1 MALTTEVTSSSTIS
15 SSSHKSHYLPSH
27 HLSTRSSSSFSSF
40 PDSSLA
46 TPPRLSMNSNLMNY
60 SIPKNDQATES
71 PLQSHSNSNNDRREI
86 QQGNSDTRT
95 RQLEAQIE
103 ALTLSNVRL
112 QRSNRLLKV
121 DTDNLIEQKTQPL
134 QTTIRE
140 LTFNNVQLQRS
151 TRLLQ
156 QDLKEKTDRLNHFQT
171 DQVLAMK
178 TVGPEY
184 EYLVQMINL
193 LHRQING
200 DANCEEICCYTS
212 APVDQSTVVMT
223 LPPENEDNDDQE
235 HQQQQQGIEAQHICR
250 PIIHS
255 SISQGSY
262 AAELERKITQ
272 LEQVIYELEN
282 EKEVILRQ
290 QSYKDDDIQ
299 MLKKELQIKDDIVS
313 QLEQDFIDLEDKLAV
328 MQNDLDQRDPAESSS
343 YSNYHHHHQSPSPPP
358 DPRRQ
363 SQMLMESKRR
373 SLAIKDTDL
382 LEKMLR
388 GDLDLENRNDIVP
401 PSPTASSASSF
412 DQQQQSDDDDDDDD
426 DDVNDNKKV
435 DHGKDRE
442 LHEPSPSAENT
453 PQTATLFLS
462 GTSIPCRYH
471 PSPQPNSPLVS
482 PITPAVFT
490 LMTFFLGLRRRRRT
504 NERTDGRTITLP
516 SSQHL
521 MTYLDCYFVFDNR
534 SATTMTTTM
543 TTTITTM
550 TARPLLYIT
559 K

>member
-1 MALTTEVTSSSTIS
+1 MTLTTEITSSSSLS
-15 SSSHKSHYLPSH
+15 SSSHKSHYLPSQ
-27 HLSTRSSSSFSSF
+27 HLSPPSSTSISSL

-46 TPPRLSMNSNLMNY
+46 TSSRFSVNSNLMNY
-60 SIPKNDQATES
+60 SIPKNDQIVEKTTTHTFA
-71 PLQSHSNSNNDRREI
+71 DRREI

-134 QTTIRE
+134 QSTIRE
-140 LTFNNVQLQRS
+140 LTFNNVQLQRT

-156 QDLKEKTDRLNHFQT
+156 QDLKEKTDRLNQFQT

-223 LPPENEDNDDQE
+223 LPPEHEEYEEDGGD
-235 HQQQQQGIEAQHICR
+235 QQQQKQQQQKDGIEAQHICR

-262 AAELERKITQ
+262 AAELERKINQ
-272 LEQVIYELEN
+272 LEQVIDELEN
-282 EKEVILRQ
+282 EKDTILRQ

-313 QLEQDFIDLEDKLAV
+313 QLEQDFIELEDKLAI
-328 MQNDLDQRDPAESSS
+328 MQNNLDQKETTT
-343 YSNYHHHHQSPSPPP
+343 NYHHHHHHSPSPPP

-382 LEKMLR
+382 LEQMLR
-388 GDLDLENRNDIVP
+388 GDLDMENRNDMIP
-401 PSPTASSASSF
+401 PSPTASSASSL
-412 DQQQQSDDDDDDDD
+412 DQQQYHHQQQQDGEEEQMDHHEEEQS
-426 DDVNDNKKV
+426 
-435 DHGKDRE
+435 
-442 LHEPSPSAENT
+442 SALPKSRQIT
-453 PQTATLFLS
+453 SFLS
-462 GTSIPCRYH
+462 STSIPCVY
-471 PSPQPNSPLVS
+471 PSHHSSTSSDDPALISPLS
-482 PITPAVFT
+482 PVIFT
-490 LMTFFLGLRRRRRT
+490 LMVILLGCAAQLGI
-504 NERTDGRTITLP
+504 TDDWTLP
-516 SSQHL
+516 LTLTVLVSGFLWSGGAKGMQL
-521 MTYLDCYFVFDNR
+521 KVRLQ
-534 SATTMTTTM
+534 
-543 TTTITTM
+543 
-550 TARPLLYIT
+550 
-559 K
+559 